1 MARHLS
7 ALKRARQNEKR
18 RLRNQ
23 SRKTRVKNV
32 VRQVRQAVAQ
42 KNAEEAQAALQ
53 SAIPTIARV
62 AGKGTLHW
70 RAAARKISRLTRQVN
85 ALLSEAVSSKS
96 SFGWSRQELFHL
108 CSLLLTASL
117 RSTILSPRSH
127 LQQGPLQPQPGLAGA
142 GLQLQIDLVQHGTG
156 GCAEP
161 PREASACCARLFTFH
176 GAG

>member
-1 MARHLS
+1 LARHIS

-32 VRQVRQAVAQ
+32 VRQVRAAVAQ
-42 KNAEEAQAALQ
+42 NNAEEAQEALK

-85 ALLSEAVSSKS
+85 ALTTPA
-96 SFGWSRQELFHL
+96 
-108 CSLLLTASL
+108 
-117 RSTILSPRSH
+117 
-127 LQQGPLQPQPGLAGA
+127 
-142 GLQLQIDLVQHGTG
+142 
-156 GCAEP
+156 
-161 PREASACCARLFTFH
+161 
-176 GAG
+176 